1 MEKPDVRGQSHLL
14 AFWDRLGAAEQASLA
29 AQISEIDWRDVA
41 RMREALRA
49 GTGTVAPVSGA
60 APPAVRT
67 LGAAERA
74 AFAERGA
81 ALYMAGKTGI
91 MMIAGGQGSRLG
103 FDGPKGCYP
112 IGPVSGR
119 PLFYFHAR
127 KVLALEKRFGAPVPF
142 YVMTGPGNDS
152 ATRAAFEENS
162 FFGLDRG
169 RVMFFCQRS
178 WPALTP
184 DGDIILE
191 TPSRIFRSP
200 DGHGGVLSSML
211 ASGVF
216 GDMEKRGL
224 KHLFFFQ
231 VDNPLCAVG
240 DPVFIGFHDSEDS
253 EYSLKVTRKRSGTD
267 TMGTPAVVDGRPRML
282 EYTDPAFTEDIRTRL
297 APDGDLALRYGNTST
312 HVFSVEFLKR
322 VASAPLPLHLAFKK
336 IPCVGPDGAAVKPEK
351 PNGYKFEKFIFDI
364 LPLAE
369 KTAFLAF
376 ERDEEYA
383 PVKDRTGSN
392 TPERAQEL
400 MQRAW
405 RKVLAERGV
414 TPPDGPFELD
424 PASVTV

>member
-1 MEKPDVRGQSHLL
+1 MDRPDVRGQTHLL
-14 AFWDRLGAAEQASLA
+14 AFWDRLDDAERASLA
-29 AQISEIDWRDVA
+29 AQISGIDWSDID

-49 GTGTVAPVSGA
+49 GTGDVKPVENVE
-60 APPAVRT
+60 PPAVRT

-81 ALYMAGKTGI
+81 ALYRDGKIGV

-112 IGPVSGR
+112 IGPVSGK
-119 PLFYFHAR
+119 PLFHFHAR
-127 KVLALEKRFGAPVPF
+127 KVLALEKRFGAEVPF

-152 ATRAAFEENS
+152 ATRAAFEENG
-162 FFGLDRG
+162 FFGLDRS
-169 RVMFFCQRS
+169 RVTFFCQSS
-178 WPALTP
+178 WPALAP
-184 DGDIILE
+184 DGNVILE

-200 DGHGGVLSSML
+200 DGHGGVLSSMTK
-211 ASGVF
+211 AGIF
-216 GDMEKRGL
+216 ADMESRGL

-240 DPVFIGFHDSEDS
+240 DPAFVGFHDAEGS

-282 EYTDPAFTEDIRTRL
+282 EYTDPAFTEEIRTRL
-297 APDGDLALRYGNTST
+297 APDGGLVLRYGNTST
-312 HVFSVEFLKR
+312 HVFSTAFLKR
-322 VASAPLPLHLAFKK
+322 VASVPLPLHLAFKK
-336 IPCVGPDGAAVKPEK
+336 IPCVGPDGVTVKPEK
-351 PNGYKFEKFIFDI
+351 PNGFKFEKFIFDI

-383 PVKDRTGSN
+383 PVKDRAGSN

-405 RKVLAERGV
+405 RKALAERGV
-414 TPPDGPFELD
+414 TPPDEPLELD